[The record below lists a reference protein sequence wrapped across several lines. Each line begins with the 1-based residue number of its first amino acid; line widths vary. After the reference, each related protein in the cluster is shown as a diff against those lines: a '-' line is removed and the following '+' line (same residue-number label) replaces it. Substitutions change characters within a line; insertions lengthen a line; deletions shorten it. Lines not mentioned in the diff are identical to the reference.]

1 MCPSIEPL
9 RLDETVTDERSVARP
24 MLEEGVLEL
33 AGVLMLESGTALA
46 DVRVAW
52 RVAGAPDAP
61 VVAALGGISAG
72 RRVYGLGAAESGW
85 WDKVVGPGRALD
97 TGRFRILGIDFL
109 GGSGETTGPD
119 TGDVSFPS
127 ISAFDQAVVLARVLE
142 HFGVGRL
149 RAIVGASYGG
159 MVALAFAERFP
170 ALVDRIVVIS
180 AAHRTHPM
188 ATAWRSVERR
198 IVRHAIAVGEP
209 EEGLKL
215 ARALAMATYRTPA
228 EFAERFSGPATL
240 DSHGRLVFPVENY
253 LFARGEAYKRQY
265 RPEAF
270 IVLSESIDRHQVVPE
285 RIVTP
290 ATLIAV
296 LEDQLVP
303 IADMRELRDR
313 LAGRADLIELSSWFG
328 HDAFLKETDALRT
341 AFADALT
348 PLENSR

>member
-1 MCPSIEPL
+1 MCPSTEPL
-9 RLDETVTDERSVARP
+9 RLDEPVTDELFVSRP
-24 MLEEGVLEL
+24 LLLEGVLEL
-33 AGVLMLESGTALA
+33 PGVLTLESGSVLN

-52 RVAGAPDAP
+52 RLAGSPEAP

-72 RRVYGLGAAESGW
+72 RCVYALSAAEYGW
-85 WDKVVGPGRALD
+85 WDTVVGPGRALD
-97 TGRFRILGIDFL
+97 AGRFSILGIDYL
-109 GGSGETTGPD
+109 GGSGETTGPAA
-119 TGDVSFPS
+119 GDVCFPS
-127 ISAFDQAVVLARVLE
+127 ISAFDQAVVLAQVLQ
-142 HFGVGRL
+142 HTGVARL

-159 MVALAFAERFP
+159 MVALAFAERFS
-170 ALVDRIVVIS
+170 ALIERIVVIS

-198 IVRHAIAVGEP
+198 IVRHAIAAGEP
-209 EEGLKL
+209 AEGLKL

-228 EFAERFSGPATL
+228 EFAQRFSGPATL
-240 DSHGRLVFPVENY
+240 DSQGRLVFPVENY

-303 IADMRELRDR
+303 MADMRELRDR
-313 LAGRADLIELSSWFG
+313 LAGEANLIELSSRFG
-328 HDAFLKETDALRT
+328 HDAFLKETEALRT
-341 AFADALT
+341 AFAALT
-348 PLENSR
+348 PPEDPR